1 MKHAGSPLLI
11 LMSAGRSGPA
21 AVLRWFLAAVRPRI
35 RVERD
40 TEARTSISKAEGPI
54 CMMVKSCW

>member
-1 MKHAGSPLLI
+1 MKHASSPMLI
-11 LMSAGRSGPA
+11 IMSVRRSRTA